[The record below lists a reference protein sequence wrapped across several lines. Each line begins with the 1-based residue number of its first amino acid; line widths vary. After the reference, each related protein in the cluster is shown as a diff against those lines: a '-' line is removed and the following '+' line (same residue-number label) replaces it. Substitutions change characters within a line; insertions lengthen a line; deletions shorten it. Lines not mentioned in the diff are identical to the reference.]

1 MGQGRNRYFALLRNG
16 RVVLMRGS
24 ASARLLGLR
33 VRIPPTAL
41 MSVSCECYVLS
52 GRGLCEVLIACAEEY
67 CRVWL
72 CVLSGRGLYDVPI
85 ACAEEYY
92 RVWLCVLSGRGL
104 YDVPIAC
111 AEEYYRVWSCVLS
124 GRGLCD
130 VLIPCPEE
138 YYRSCKSR
146 QWGSLGALQ
155 AVEPRQ
161 KEEIYE
167 AGLVFC
173 NVLSWQLME
182 LVFHS
187 AAR

>member
-67 CRVWL
+67 C
-72 CVLSGRGLYDVPI
+72 
-85 ACAEEYY
+85 